1 VDLEEIIAFN
11 KAHIRSK
18 EAEVLAILAEFTV
31 PARRRMD
38 AERDRGLVPPE
49 SWTLFIHPDDR
60 VAAWLTIKRC
70 TTLLFDLYAVAAITY
85 VIDAEPFI
93 SLLPS
98 IGERVRL
105 KLGTIDKDEAG
116 VRSLQWES
124 VAWQREK
131 PTMLR
136 RFFKW
141 LISLV
146 AEPTD
151 NAGSGPVDSR
161 AQILTGGADDSL
173 RSSNANISGAPDVP
187 LGKPPRAGD
196 PRGDGTNHRK
206 ESAHP
211 VVTKAEEAATMALAA
226 DTGLGIDRSALVED
240 FLLRCNQEP
249 DLPEKLLKK
258 HIWSAVG
265 HSGPRQFQYWQA
277 SDDKATAEDQRN
289 FGRILAMPPAD
300 FVALLKKMGQI

>member
-1 VDLEEIIAFN
+1 MGKRGSVDLEEILAFN

-31 PARRRMD
+31 PARRRMA

-60 VAAWLTIKRC
+60 VAARLTIKRC

-146 AEPTD
+146 AELLITQAP
-151 NAGSGPVDSR
+151 A
-161 AQILTGGADDSL
+161 
-173 RSSNANISGAPDVP
+173 RSI
-187 LGKPPRAGD
+187 
-196 PRGDGTNHRK
+196 
-206 ESAHP
+206 
-211 VVTKAEEAATMALAA
+211 
-226 DTGLGIDRSALVED
+226 
-240 FLLRCNQEP
+240 QEP
-249 DLPEKLLKK
+249 K
-258 HIWSAVG
+258 S
-265 HSGPRQFQYWQA
+265 
-277 SDDKATAEDQRN
+277 
-289 FGRILAMPPAD
+289 
-300 FVALLKKMGQI
+300 